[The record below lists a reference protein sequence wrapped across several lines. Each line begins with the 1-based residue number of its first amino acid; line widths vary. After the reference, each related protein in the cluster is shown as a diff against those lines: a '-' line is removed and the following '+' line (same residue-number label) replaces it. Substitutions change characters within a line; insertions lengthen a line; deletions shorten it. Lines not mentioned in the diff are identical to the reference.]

1 MKIQRILQFIS
12 TVAVDHDV
20 FSLQCHTLILN
31 FTQNQKV
38 AQTFKHWYHSISDHL
53 SLVWF
58 SSLLEGKLD
67 GAIQNVRKAFKNNS
81 HLFYS
86 PFYSLFYS
94 PFYSLFYTLFYSLFC
109 SLLSRQRFRS
119 CQRKAFKNNLHLNII
134 AEVY

>member
-1 MKIQRILQFIS
+1 MGRNYILEASAAPAAFSVFAVKKGNTDMKIQRILQFIS

-20 FSLQCHTLILN
+20 FSLLCHTLILN

-67 GAIQNVRKAFKNNS
+67 GAI
-81 HLFYS
+81 
-86 PFYSLFYS
+86 
-94 PFYSLFYTLFYSLFC
+94 
-109 SLLSRQRFRS
+109 
-119 CQRKAFKNNLHLNII
+119 
-134 AEVY
+134 